1 LKKEKMK
8 IINFLIAT
16 FFGIGK
22 IPLAPGTWASLAA
35 APCWYFLM
43 DRPLVQVGALVG
55 VFFLGVLTTGIL
67 EKSMGEKDPS
77 CAVIDEVLG
86 MGVALVGIPKEWP
99 FIIMAVILFR
109 IFDIWKP
116 IPIRRLEKLPGGWG
130 IMTDDLMAGLYANAW
145 LRIGAWVILQ
155 IK

>member
-1 LKKEKMK
+1 MK

>member
-1 LKKEKMK
+1 MK

-16 FFGIGK
+16 FFGIGR